1 MCPGVP
7 PKDFRDLI
15 EVSGHAAAE
24 RRDLRRRRHDIRHHD
39 HHGAGRM
46 RRPYAVEGIFEDQAI
61 AGLDPQRR
69 HRLQVNVR
77 MRFAA
82 GDIVPRGHRAEE
94 MIDFKW

>member
-1 MCPGVP
+1 
-7 PKDFRDLI
+7 
-15 EVSGHAAAE
+15 
-24 RRDLRRRRHDIRHHD
+24 
-39 HHGAGRM
+39 M